1 MTSTLSGREAAAPH
15 AVATDAFLDSLG
27 RIDAALDETP
37 FFYTERVALGD
48 DSKTTVHVLRQE
60 LRNTAVTVADLGSA
74 KRVTDVCAES
84 GGRVV
89 AAMSGGFFAREAG
102 MPLGELWIDGRR
114 RSHVPFPTPWG
125 DVRGSLL
132 VDADG
137 ITIDRRDA
145 LPARPDG
152 DLLQVGPVLV
162 TGGQTTPGL
171 ASDVEGFGAGSG
183 QFDSDITDGRYP
195 RAAIGYDDTY
205 VYAVVV
211 DGRSDGDPLQAGP
224 VLVTDGRANAG
235 LATDG
240 EGFGAASGQFDSDI
254 TDGRYPRAA
263 IGYDDTY
270 VYAVVV
276 DGRSDGDAGMSLTEL
291 ADFMS
296 ERLGVT
302 AALNLDGG
310 GSATL
315 AARDPEGAFHV
326 INNPMDAHNVPTPGG
341 SRELYSAIVFTQ
353 L

>member
-1 MTSTLSGREAAAPH
+1 MTSTLSGRGAAASH
-15 AVATDAFLDSLG
+15 AVATEAFLDSLG

-37 FFYTERVALGD
+37 FVYTERVALGD

-60 LRNTAVTVADLGSA
+60 LRNTAVKVADLGSA

-114 RSHVPFPTPWG
+114 RSHVPFPAPWG

-132 VDADG
+132 LDADG
-137 ITIDRRDA
+137 ITIDRRAA

-152 DLLQVGPVLV
+152 DLLQAGPVLV
-162 TGGQTTPGL
+162 AGGQTTPDL
-171 ASDVEGFGAGSG
+171 ASDVEGFGAG
-183 QFDSDITDGRYP
+183 
-195 RAAIGYDDTY
+195 
-205 VYAVVV
+205 
-211 DGRSDGDPLQAGP
+211 
-224 VLVTDGRANAG
+224 
-235 LATDG
+235 
-240 EGFGAASGQFDSDI
+240 SGQFDSDI

>member
-1 MTSTLSGREAAAPH
+1 MTSTLSGRGAATPH
-15 AVATDAFLDSLG
+15 AVATEAFLDSLG

-37 FFYTERVALGD
+37 FVYTERVALAD

-152 DLLQVGPVLV
+152 DLLQAGPVLV
-162 TGGQTTPGL
+162 AGGQTTPDL

-195 RAAIGYDDTY
+195 RAAIGHDGAY
-205 VYAVVV
+205 VYSVVV
-211 DGRSDGDPLQAGP
+211 DGRSD
-224 VLVTDGRANAG
+224 
-235 LATDG
+235 
-240 EGFGAASGQFDSDI
+240 SD
-254 TDGRYPRAA
+254 
-263 IGYDDTY
+263 
-270 VYAVVV
+270 V
-276 DGRSDGDAGMSLTEL
+276 GMTLHEL
-291 ADFMS
+291 GSYML
-296 ERLGVT
+296 ERLGVVV
-302 AALNLDGG
+302 ALNLDGG

-315 AARDPEGAFHV
+315 VARDLGGVFRV
-326 INNPMDAHNVPTPGG
+326 LNSPMDGYMQPTPGG
-341 SRELYSAIVFTQ
+341 SREVYSAVIFRKA
-353 L
+353 

>member
-1 MTSTLSGREAAAPH
+1 MTSTLSGRGAAASH
-15 AVATDAFLDSLG
+15 AVATEAFLDSLG

-37 FFYTERVALGD
+37 FVYTERVALGD

-60 LRNTAVTVADLGSA
+60 LRNTAVKVADLGSA

-102 MPLGELWIDGRR
+102 MPLGELWIGGRR
-114 RSHVPFPTPWG
+114 QSHVPFPAPWR
-125 DVRGSLL
+125 DIRGSLL

-137 ITIDRRDA
+137 ITIGRRDA
-145 LPARPDG
+145 LPSRPDG
-152 DLLQVGPVLV
+152 DL
-162 TGGQTTPGL
+162 
-171 ASDVEGFGAGSG
+171 
-183 QFDSDITDGRYP
+183 
-195 RAAIGYDDTY
+195 
-205 VYAVVV
+205 
-211 DGRSDGDPLQAGP
+211 LQAGP

-276 DGRSDGDAGMSLTEL
+276 DGRSDGDVGMSLTEL
-291 ADFMS
+291 ADFMTD
-296 ERLGVT
+296 RLGVT

-315 AARDPEGAFHV
+315 AARDPEGGFHV
-326 INNPMDAHNVPTPGG
+326 INNPMDGHNVPTPGG

-353 L
+353 R

>member
-1 MTSTLSGREAAAPH
+1 MTSTLSGRGAAASH
-15 AVATDAFLDSLG
+15 AVATEAFLDSLG

-37 FFYTERVALGD
+37 FVYTERVALGD

-60 LRNTAVTVADLGSA
+60 LRNTAVKVADLGSA

-114 RSHVPFPTPWG
+114 QSHVPFPTPWG

-152 DLLQVGPVLV
+152 DLLQAGPVLV
-162 TGGQTTPGL
+162 AGGQTTPDL

-211 DGRSDGDPLQAGP
+211 DGRSDGD
-224 VLVTDGRANAG
+224 V
-235 LATDG
+235 
-240 EGFGAASGQFDSDI
+240 
-254 TDGRYPRAA
+254 
-263 IGYDDTY
+263 
-270 VYAVVV
+270 
-276 DGRSDGDAGMSLTEL
+276 GMSLTEL
-291 ADFMS
+291 ADFMTD
-296 ERLGVT
+296 RLGVT

-315 AARDPEGAFHV
+315 AARDPEGLFHV

-353 L
+353 R

>member
-1 MTSTLSGREAAAPH
+1 MTSTLSGRGAAASH
-15 AVATDAFLDSLG
+15 AVATEAFLDSLG

-37 FFYTERVALGD
+37 FVYTERVALGD

-60 LRNTAVTVADLGSA
+60 LRNTAVKVADLGSA

-132 VDADG
+132 LDADG
-137 ITIDRRDA
+137 ITIDRRAA

-152 DLLQVGPVLV
+152 DLLQAGPVLV
-162 TGGQTTPGL
+162 AGGQTTPDL
-171 ASDVEGFGAGSG
+171 ASDVEGFGAG
-183 QFDSDITDGRYP
+183 
-195 RAAIGYDDTY
+195 
-205 VYAVVV
+205 
-211 DGRSDGDPLQAGP
+211 
-224 VLVTDGRANAG
+224 
-235 LATDG
+235 
-240 EGFGAASGQFDSDI
+240 SGQFDSDI

-296 ERLGVT
+296 ERLCVT

>member
-1 MTSTLSGREAAAPH
+1 MTSTLSGRGAAASH
-15 AVATDAFLDSLG
+15 AVATEAFLDSLG

-37 FFYTERVALGD
+37 FVYTERVALGD

-60 LRNTAVTVADLGSA
+60 LRNTAVKVADLGSA

-114 RSHVPFPTPWG
+114 RSHVPFPAPWG

-132 VDADG
+132 LDADG
-137 ITIDRRDA
+137 ITIDRRNA

-152 DLLQVGPVLV
+152 DLLQAGPVLV
-162 TGGQTTPGL
+162 AGGQTTPDL
-171 ASDVEGFGAGSG
+171 ASDVEGFGAG
-183 QFDSDITDGRYP
+183 
-195 RAAIGYDDTY
+195 
-205 VYAVVV
+205 
-211 DGRSDGDPLQAGP
+211 
-224 VLVTDGRANAG
+224 
-235 LATDG
+235 
-240 EGFGAASGQFDSDI
+240 SGQFDSDI

-315 AARDPEGAFHV
+315 AARDPEGLFHV

>member
-1 MTSTLSGREAAAPH
+1 MTSTLSGREAATPH
-15 AVATDAFLDSLG
+15 AVATEAFLDSLG

-37 FFYTERVALGD
+37 FVYTERVALGD

-60 LRNTAVTVADLGSA
+60 LRNTAVKVADLGSA

-114 RSHVPFPTPWG
+114 QSHVPFPTPWG

-132 VDADG
+132 LDADG
-137 ITIDRRDA
+137 ITIDRRNA

-152 DLLQVGPVLV
+152 DLLQAGPVLV
-162 TGGQTTPGL
+162 AGGQTTPDL
-171 ASDVEGFGAGSG
+171 ASDVEGFGAG
-183 QFDSDITDGRYP
+183 
-195 RAAIGYDDTY
+195 
-205 VYAVVV
+205 
-211 DGRSDGDPLQAGP
+211 
-224 VLVTDGRANAG
+224 
-235 LATDG
+235 
-240 EGFGAASGQFDSDI
+240 SGQFDSDI

>member
-1 MTSTLSGREAAAPH
+1 MTSTLSGREAATPH
-15 AVATDAFLDSLG
+15 AVATEAFLDSLG

-37 FFYTERVALGD
+37 FVYTERVALGD

-60 LRNTAVTVADLGSA
+60 LRNTAVKVADLGSA
-74 KRVTDVCAES
+74 KRVTDACAES
-84 GGRVV
+84 GGRVL

-114 RSHVPFPTPWG
+114 QSHVPFPTPWG

-152 DLLQVGPVLV
+152 DLLQAGPVLV
-162 TGGQTTPGL
+162 AGGQTTPGL
-171 ASDVEGFGAGSG
+171 ASDVEGFGAG
-183 QFDSDITDGRYP
+183 
-195 RAAIGYDDTY
+195 
-205 VYAVVV
+205 
-211 DGRSDGDPLQAGP
+211 
-224 VLVTDGRANAG
+224 
-235 LATDG
+235 
-240 EGFGAASGQFDSDI
+240 SGQFDSDI

>member
-1 MTSTLSGREAAAPH
+1 MTSTLSGRGAAAPH

-37 FFYTERVALGD
+37 FVYTERVALGD

-89 AAMSGGFFAREAG
+89 AAMSGGSFAREAG

-114 RSHVPFPTPWG
+114 RSHVPFPAPWG

-132 VDADG
+132 LDADG
-137 ITIDRRDA
+137 ITIDRRAA

-152 DLLQVGPVLV
+152 DLLQAGPVLV
-162 TGGQTTPGL
+162 AGGQTTPDL
-171 ASDVEGFGAGSG
+171 ASDVEGFGAG
-183 QFDSDITDGRYP
+183 
-195 RAAIGYDDTY
+195 
-205 VYAVVV
+205 
-211 DGRSDGDPLQAGP
+211 
-224 VLVTDGRANAG
+224 
-235 LATDG
+235 
-240 EGFGAASGQFDSDI
+240 SGQFDSDI

>member
-1 MTSTLSGREAAAPH
+1 MTTTSTLSGRDAATPC
-15 AVATDAFLDSLG
+15 AVATDLFLDSLG

-37 FFYTERVALGD
+37 FVYTERVALAD

-60 LRNTAVTVADLGSA
+60 LRNTVVKVANLGSA
-74 KRVTDVCAES
+74 RRVTDVCTEF
-84 GGRVV
+84 GGQVV

-102 MPLGELWIDGRR
+102 MPLGELWIGGRR
-114 RSHVPFPTPWG
+114 QSHVPFPAPWG
-125 DVRGSLL
+125 DIRGSLL

-145 LPARPDG
+145 LPSRPDG
-152 DLLQVGPVLV
+152 DLLQAGPVLV
-162 TGGQTTPGL
+162 TDGRATVDL
-171 ASDVEGFGAGSG
+171 AADGEGFGAGSG

-211 DGRSDGDPLQAGP
+211 DGRSDGD
-224 VLVTDGRANAG
+224 V
-235 LATDG
+235 
-240 EGFGAASGQFDSDI
+240 
-254 TDGRYPRAA
+254 
-263 IGYDDTY
+263 
-270 VYAVVV
+270 
-276 DGRSDGDAGMSLTEL
+276 GMSLTEL
-291 ADFMS
+291 ADFMT

-315 AARDPEGAFHV
+315 AARDPVGAFHV
-326 INNPMDAHNVPTPGG
+326 INNPMDGHNLPTPGG

>member
-1 MTSTLSGREAAAPH
+1 
-15 AVATDAFLDSLG
+15 VATEAFLDSLG

-37 FFYTERVALGD
+37 FVYTERVALGD

-60 LRNTAVTVADLGSA
+60 LRNTAVKVADLGSA

-114 RSHVPFPTPWG
+114 QSHVPFPTPWG

-152 DLLQVGPVLV
+152 DLLQAGPVLV
-162 TGGQTTPGL
+162 AGGQTTPGL
-171 ASDVEGFGAGSG
+171 ASDVEGFGAG
-183 QFDSDITDGRYP
+183 
-195 RAAIGYDDTY
+195 
-205 VYAVVV
+205 
-211 DGRSDGDPLQAGP
+211 
-224 VLVTDGRANAG
+224 
-235 LATDG
+235 
-240 EGFGAASGQFDSDI
+240 SGQFDSDI

>member
-37 FFYTERVALGD
+37 FVYTERVALGD

-114 RSHVPFPTPWG
+114 QSHVPFPTPWG

-152 DLLQVGPVLV
+152 DLLQAGPVLV

-171 ASDVEGFGAGSG
+171 ASDVEGFGAG
-183 QFDSDITDGRYP
+183 
-195 RAAIGYDDTY
+195 
-205 VYAVVV
+205 
-211 DGRSDGDPLQAGP
+211 
-224 VLVTDGRANAG
+224 
-235 LATDG
+235 
-240 EGFGAASGQFDSDI
+240 SGQFDSDI

-326 INNPMDAHNVPTPGG
+326 INNPMDAHNVSTPGG

>member
-1 MTSTLSGREAAAPH
+1 MTSTLSGREAATPH
-15 AVATDAFLDSLG
+15 AVATEAFLDSLG

-37 FFYTERVALGD
+37 FVYTERVALGD

-60 LRNTAVTVADLGSA
+60 LRNTAVKVADLGSA

-114 RSHVPFPTPWG
+114 QSHVPFPTPWG

-152 DLLQVGPVLV
+152 DLLQAGPVLV
-162 TGGQTTPGL
+162 AGGQTTPGL
-171 ASDVEGFGAGSG
+171 ASDVEGFGAG
-183 QFDSDITDGRYP
+183 
-195 RAAIGYDDTY
+195 
-205 VYAVVV
+205 
-211 DGRSDGDPLQAGP
+211 
-224 VLVTDGRANAG
+224 
-235 LATDG
+235 
-240 EGFGAASGQFDSDI
+240 SGQFDSDI

>member
-37 FFYTERVALGD
+37 FVYTERVALGD

-60 LRNTAVTVADLGSA
+60 LRNTAVKVADLGSA

-132 VDADG
+132 LDADG
-137 ITIDRRDA
+137 ITIDRRAA

-152 DLLQVGPVLV
+152 DLLQAGPVLV
-162 TGGQTTPGL
+162 AGGQTTPDL
-171 ASDVEGFGAGSG
+171 ASDVEGFGAG
-183 QFDSDITDGRYP
+183 
-195 RAAIGYDDTY
+195 
-205 VYAVVV
+205 
-211 DGRSDGDPLQAGP
+211 
-224 VLVTDGRANAG
+224 
-235 LATDG
+235 
-240 EGFGAASGQFDSDI
+240 SGQFDSDI

>member
-1 MTSTLSGREAAAPH
+1 MTTTSTLSGREAATPR
-15 AVATDAFLDSLG
+15 AVATDGAQPHAADLFLGDPF
-27 RIDAALDETP
+27 RYDAPLDDAP
-37 FFYTERVALGD
+37 FVYTERVALSD

-60 LRNTAVTVADLGSA
+60 LRNTVVKVANLGSA
-74 KRVTDVCAES
+74 RRVTDVCDEL
-84 GGRVV
+84 GGSVV

-114 RSHVPFPTPWG
+114 RSHVPFPAPWHE
-125 DVRGSLL
+125 VRGALH

-137 ITIDRRDA
+137 ITIDSREM

-152 DLLQVGPVLV
+152 DLLQAGPVLATDGRPV
-162 TGGQTTPGL
+162 LDL
-171 ASDVEGFGAGSG
+171 AADREGFRAGSG

-211 DGRSDGDPLQAGP
+211 DGRSDGD
-224 VLVTDGRANAG
+224 V
-235 LATDG
+235 
-240 EGFGAASGQFDSDI
+240 
-254 TDGRYPRAA
+254 
-263 IGYDDTY
+263 
-270 VYAVVV
+270 
-276 DGRSDGDAGMSLTEL
+276 GMSLTEL
-291 ADFMS
+291 AEFMT
-296 ERLGVT
+296 ERLGVV

>member
-1 MTSTLSGREAAAPH
+1 MSTTSTLSRRDSAAAQS
-15 AVATDAFLDSLG
+15 VATDRFLDSLG

-37 FFYTERVALGD
+37 FVYTERVALAD

-60 LRNTAVTVADLGSA
+60 LRKTGVKVTNLESA
-74 KRVTDVCAES
+74 RRVTDVCAES

-89 AAMSGGFFAREAG
+89 AAMSGGFFARSAG
-102 MPLGELWIDGRR
+102 MALGELWIDGERQ
-114 RSHVPFPTPWG
+114 SHVPFPAPWS

-137 ITIDRRDA
+137 IAIGRRDM
-145 LPARPDG
+145 LPSQPEG
-152 DLLQVGPVLV
+152 DLLQAGPVLV
-162 TGGQTTPGL
+162 TGGQTAVDL
-171 ASDVEGFGAGSG
+171 AA
-183 QFDSDITDGRYP
+183 
-195 RAAIGYDDTY
+195 
-205 VYAVVV
+205 
-211 DGRSDGDPLQAGP
+211 
-224 VLVTDGRANAG
+224 
-235 LATDG
+235 DG

-263 IGYDDTY
+263 IGYDETY

-276 DGRSDGDAGMSLTEL
+276 DGRSDGDVGMTLTEL
-291 ADFMS
+291 ADFMT

-326 INNPMDAHNVPTPGG
+326 INNPMDGHNLPTPGG

>member
-37 FFYTERVALGD
+37 FVYTERVALGD

-114 RSHVPFPTPWG
+114 QSHVPFPTPWG

-132 VDADG
+132 LDADG
-137 ITIDRRDA
+137 ITIDRRAA

-152 DLLQVGPVLV
+152 DLLQAGPVLV
-162 TGGQTTPGL
+162 AGGQTTPDL
-171 ASDVEGFGAGSG
+171 ASDVEGFGAG
-183 QFDSDITDGRYP
+183 
-195 RAAIGYDDTY
+195 
-205 VYAVVV
+205 
-211 DGRSDGDPLQAGP
+211 
-224 VLVTDGRANAG
+224 
-235 LATDG
+235 
-240 EGFGAASGQFDSDI
+240 SGQFDSDI

-353 L
+353 R